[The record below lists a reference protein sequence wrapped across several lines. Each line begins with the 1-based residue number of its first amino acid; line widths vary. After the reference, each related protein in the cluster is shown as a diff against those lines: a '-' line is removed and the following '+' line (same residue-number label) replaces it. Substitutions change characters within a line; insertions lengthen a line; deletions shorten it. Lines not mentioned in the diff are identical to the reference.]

1 MTENISL
8 IVTNYSNKI
17 EFEEWVS
24 DEEMAEINC
33 EKLSNWSC
41 LEKPLKLILR
51 LTFSPIFMYPFKSYR
66 RKHKGY
72 RIRISLIRFMLRAI
86 SKKN

>member
-17 EFEEWVS
+17 EFEERVS

-33 EKLSNWSC
+33 EKLSNWSYV
-41 LEKPLKLILR
+41 EKPLKLILR
-51 LTFSPIFMYPFKSYR
+51 LTFSPIFMHPFKRYR
-66 RKHKGY
+66 RKQKGY
-72 RIRISLIRFMLRAI
+72 RIRISLIRFMFRAI